1 MVVVEKAV
9 VLDMALL
16 VEDMAGAEVEV
27 AVVAVLLLLGVQ
39 GMEVGRVKEEVQGM
53 VLVENMGVDMAV
65 VVVEVVA
72 AEVVA
77 V

>member
-1 MVVVEKAV
+1 MVVVDKAV
-9 VLDMALL
+9 VPDMELL
-16 VEDMAGAEVEV
+16 VEDMAGVEVEV
-27 AVVAVLLLLGVQ
+27 AVVAVVLLLGVL

-53 VLVENMGVDMAV
+53 LLVEDMGV